1 MIEYFPEEIRQDIL
15 FRLPTKFLIRCTSV
29 SKPWKSIIK
38 NSSFIRAHLSSKINA
53 CDQHGSLLL
62 LHACDLRRTRLL
74 LFGGHRKTSRGEAT
88 VEVYCLYYDNHAF
101 DEYCKIGSQIDCMV
115 NPDPINGRFRVA
127 GICDGLV
134 CLADDILSKAM
145 KYIIWNPSIRKVVM
159 LPRPAVTCITHG
171 PFEDSIGFGFDAMTN
186 DYKVVRL
193 VTLESL
199 EDEDGESPTVA
210 EIYSLATGSWR
221 SLGSVAPPC
230 RIYGIRRHTFFNGA
244 IHWAVEHWKNA
255 GAYYY
260 FILAFDLGSESFREI
275 LMPKGTELH
284 RIPRVSVSGD
294 GKSLALF
301 TRYNDE
307 NDGTCL
313 DIWVMKE
320 YCMHESWTKLITL
333 RPQGPQGSLFPDA
346 LCFRKSGEV
355 LLVLS
360 EYGQRPTLGSLD
372 LVSQQLNK
380 LGNFEYEYFS
390 TDSYEESLVLLDM
403 DNAVSC

>member
-1 MIEYFPEEIRQDIL
+1 MIEYFPVEIRQDIL

-38 NSSFIRAHLSSKINA
+38 NSSFIRAHLSCKINSYN
-53 CDQHGSLLL
+53 QHGSLLL
-62 LHACDLRRTRLL
+62 LHACDQRRTRLL
-74 LFGGHRKTSRGEAT
+74 LFGGDDETSMGEAT
-88 VEVYCLYYDNHAF
+88 VQVYCLHYDNHAF
-101 DEYCKIGSQIDCMV
+101 DEYCKIDSQIDCMV
-115 NPDPINGRFRVA
+115 KPVNGRFRVA

-134 CLADDILSKAM
+134 CLADDIRQKFFN
-145 KYIIWNPSIRKVVM
+145 YIIWNPSIRKAVM
-159 LPRPAVTCITHG
+159 LPWPGVTFTTHG

-193 VTLESL
+193 VTLETF
-199 EDEDGESPTVA
+199 EDEDEENPTVA
-210 EIYSLATGSWR
+210 EVYSLATGSWR

-230 RIYGIRRHTFFNGA
+230 RIFGTIRHTFFNGA

-284 RIPRVSVSGD
+284 FRPRVSVSGD

-301 TRYNDE
+301 TTYNDT
-307 NDGTCL
+307 NDGTSL

-333 RPQGPQGSLFPDA
+333 RPQGSLHPEA

-360 EYGQRPTLGSLD
+360 EIFHQRQTLVSLD

-380 LGNFEYEYFS
+380 LGNCEYDYFS
-390 TDSYEESLVLLDM
+390 IDSYEESLVLLDM

>member
-1 MIEYFPEEIRQDIL
+1 
-15 FRLPTKFLIRCTSV
+15 
-29 SKPWKSIIK
+29 
-38 NSSFIRAHLSSKINA
+38 
-53 CDQHGSLLL
+53 
-62 LHACDLRRTRLL
+62 
-74 LFGGHRKTSRGEAT
+74 
-88 VEVYCLYYDNHAF
+88 LYYDNHAF

-145 KYIIWNPSIRKVVM
+145 KYIIWNPSIRKAVM
-159 LPRPAVTCITHG
+159 LPRPGVTFTTHG

-193 VTLESL
+193 VTLERL
-199 EDEDGESPTVA
+199 ENEDGESPTVA
-210 EIYSLATGSWR
+210 EVYSLATGSWR

-230 RIYGIRRHTFFNGA
+230 RILGTRRHAFFNGA
-244 IHWAVEHWKNA
+244 ILWAIH
-255 GAYYY
+255 GAYYS

-284 RIPRVSVSGD
+284 RCPQVSVSGD

-301 TRYNDE
+301 TRSNDKD
-307 NDGTCL
+307 DGTSF

-333 RPQGPQGSLFPDA
+333 RPQGSLHPQVI
-346 LCFRKSGEV
+346 CFRKSGEV

-360 EYGQRPTLGSLD
+360 ERYSQRQTLVSLD
-372 LVSQQLNK
+372 LVSQQLYK

-390 TDSYEESLVLLDM
+390 IDSYEESLVLLDM